1 MGRFKVKK
9 QDTFIDMTPMS
20 DVMVLLL
27 TFFMLTATFVKEEPI
42 KVNVP
47 GSVSNVAVPE
57 KNYLTI
63 FIDNRGK
70 VFLTMDDEA
79 GQREMV
85 QNMIDGGSL
94 SLTPEQLKKVSQAP
108 TLGTPLSVVG
118 NWIDSADPNGMLVKA
133 ADAGIP
139 CDSVNQELSVW
150 VKAAL
155 DARGDDLT
163 IAIKADT
170 QTPYGVIKHVM
181 DALRSVDANR
191 YNLLTNLKSEE

>member
-63 FIDNRGK
+63 FINNQGR

-85 QNMIDGGSL
+85 QTLIDQDRL
-94 SLTPEQLKKVSQAP
+94 HITPEQLAKVCKAP
-108 TLGTPLSVVG
+108 TLGTPLNVVG
-118 NWIDSADPNGMLVKA
+118 SWIDSPDPNGYLTQNPA
-133 ADAGIP
+133 AGIP

-150 VKAAL
+150 VAAAL

-170 QTPYGVIKHVM
+170 ETPYGVVKHVM

-191 YNLLTNLKSEE
+191 YNLLTNLKKEE